1 MPKVNTKNA
10 FEKIVTRNTFNSGQI
25 NFDLKQ
31 LFLEFNYNSNYGN
44 ITAKQ
49 QSNNSVDHF

>member
-1 MPKVNTKNA
+1 MPKVNTKDA
-10 FEKIVTRNTFNSGQI
+10 FEKIIARNTLNSGQI